1 VDKWALLER
10 FRPGSRDEGLADAL
24 ATVISSARE
33 AWPQVTLEP
42 ERFVEH
48 LRLKA
53 PETLAEVRAADLYL
67 ACACLA
73 GDAAALTTLD
83 ARVITGIDKAVAG
96 VDASPSFID
105 EVRQAVREKLL
116 VGSARR
122 LAEYSGNGSL
132 LAWTRTVAV
141 RLALNL
147 KRDVSREVADE
158 EVLEAMPFSG
168 RDLELDY
175 VRTQHREDFVAALKE
190 ALAALD
196 QKERNLLRLSYV
208 DRLSID
214 QLGAMYGAHRATAA
228 RWLTD
233 ARNALLTGTR
243 TRLAER
249 LRLTQSDLTSLLDA
263 LRSNM
268 EISLGPLLRDD

>member
-1 VDKWALLER
+1 MDKWTLLER
-10 FRPGSRDEGLADAL
+10 FRPGSRDEHLADAL
-24 ATVISSARE
+24 TAMIASARD
-33 AWPQVTLEP
+33 AWPRVSLAP

-48 LRLKA
+48 LRAKA
-53 PETLAEVRAADLYL
+53 PEQLADVRAADLYL

-73 GDAAALTTLD
+73 GDAAALAALD
-83 ARVITGIDKAVAG
+83 SKVIAGIDKAVAG
-96 VDASPSFID
+96 VDASASFID

-122 LAEYSGNGSL
+122 LTEYSGHGSL

-147 KRDVSREVADE
+147 KREVVREVADD
-158 EVLEAMPFSG
+158 EVLSAMPFTG

-175 VRTQHREDFVAALKE
+175 VRAQHRDDFVAALKE
-190 ALAALD
+190 SLAALD
-196 QKERNLLRLSYV
+196 QRSRNLLRLSYV
-208 DRLSID
+208 DHLSID

-228 RWLTD
+228 RWLND
-233 ARNALLTGTR
+233 ARDALLTGTR

-263 LRSNM
+263 LRSNL
-268 EISLGPLLRDD
+268 EISLGPLLRDE

>member
-1 VDKWALLER
+1 MDKWALLER
-10 FRPGSRDEGLADAL
+10 FRPGSRDEALADAL
-24 ATVISSARE
+24 FALVDTARA
-33 AWPQVTLEP
+33 AWPQLRLDEG
-42 ERFVEH
+42 RFVGH

-53 PETLAEVRAADLYL
+53 PDNLADVRAGDLAL

-73 GDAAALTTLD
+73 GDALALATLD
-83 ARVITGIDKAVAG
+83 AKVINGIDKAVAG
-96 VDASPSFID
+96 VDANPAFID

-116 VGSARR
+116 VGTAPR
-122 LAEYSGNGSL
+122 LAEYSGHGSL
-132 LAWTRTVAV
+132 LAWARTVAV

-147 KRDVSREVADE
+147 KREVVREVADD
-158 EVLEAMPFSG
+158 EVLSAMPFTG

-175 VRTQHREDFVAALKE
+175 VRAQHREDFVAALVE
-190 ALAALD
+190 ALKALD
-196 QKERNLLRLSYV
+196 QRQRNLLRLSYV

-233 ARNALLTGTR
+233 ARNELLTGTR

-249 LRLTQSDLTSLLDA
+249 LRLTQSDLSSLLEA
-263 LRSNM
+263 LRSNL
-268 EISLGPLLRDD
+268 EISLGPLLRDE